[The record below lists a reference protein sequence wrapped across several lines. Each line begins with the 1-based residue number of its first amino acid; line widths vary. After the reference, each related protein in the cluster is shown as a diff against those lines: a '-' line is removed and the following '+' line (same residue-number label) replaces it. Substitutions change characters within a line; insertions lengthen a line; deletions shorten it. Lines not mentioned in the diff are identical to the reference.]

1 MATLP
6 VRNLGEVGVVTD
18 VNPYDLPGN
27 AFNRADNVIFDDGRV
42 QRCPV
47 FKSIFQPFL
56 GNQDYDTASGSFAA
70 SSNTYNNAGGL
81 NDSDLRFLASY
92 ATPQGGDV
100 VVTCD
105 KLGKVRAY
113 PNGELD
119 DVTPAGTLVNNEE
132 PFSHAQ
138 LAGLSFIARKG
149 MVPYARNIAADL
161 NYNLMSAGAGSDWP
175 STDTCAVIR
184 SFLDYAIALNIT
196 KGANEFPTMV
206 KWSDAIQFGTPTN
219 QIVWD
224 ATQTTNNAGENTL
237 ADIKSELLDGLSL
250 GNFFVIYSEDQVWLM
265 EYTGTSLMF
274 NFRRLFPTGGIINTN
289 CVVEAEGQHFV
300 FGQDDIYV
308 HDGSSKKSIAD
319 GRVRR
324 KIFDTLDRNAKSR
337 FFVSHDTQNNLV
349 YFAYVTKESG
359 VGFPSTVFCNRA
371 AVFNYRNNTW
381 SFMDLPNIVGA
392 AETSL
397 AISDYLY
404 RDLTT
409 SYALYN
415 SSYASFEQ
423 SSPRFMAALGVLDP
437 ANGLTESRVY
447 ALDLSY
453 QGIVS
458 RPASPETYRKAYLER
473 SYIDLAEPE
482 GGIKDYKTIREI
494 VPQLKF
500 FNSGGVMTF
509 RLGASDFHTKPV
521 AWYTSYNFDPEV
533 DYKITSK
540 AAGRYLAYSAELDSI
555 EGFEFSGFDADVMPI
570 SRR

>member
-47 FKSIFQPFL
+47 FKSIFQPFMSS
-56 GNQDYDTASGSFAA
+56 QDYTLAGSYNENL
-70 SSNTYNNAGGL
+70 NTFNTSGGL
-81 NDSDLRFLASY
+81 NYYDMRFIGSY
-92 ATPQGGDV
+92 ASTSTGDV
-100 VVTCD
+100 IITCD
-105 KLGKVRAY
+105 KLGNVRAY
-113 PNGELD
+113 PNGDLD
-119 DVTPAGTLVNNEE
+119 DVTPSGTLVNNEE
-132 PFSHAQ
+132 PFTHTQ
-138 LAGLSFIARKG
+138 NAGISFIARKG
-149 MVPYARNIAADL
+149 MVPYARKITSDVT
-161 NYNLMSAGAGSDWP
+161 YNLMSTGVGSDWP
-175 STDTCAVIR
+175 ITDTCAVIR
-184 SFLDYAIALNIT
+184 SFLDYAIALNVT
-196 KGANEFPTMV
+196 KGSNEYPTMV
-206 KWSDAIQFGTPTN
+206 KWSDAIQFGTSTN

-237 ADIKSELLDGLSL
+237 ADIKTELLDGLPL

-289 CVVEAEGQHFV
+289 CVVEVEGQHFV
-300 FGQDDIYV
+300 FGQDDIYI
-308 HDGSSKKSIAD
+308 HDGSTKKSIAD

-324 KIFDTLDRNAKSR
+324 AIFDTLDRNSKHR

-349 YFAYVTKESG
+349 YFSYVSKESNI
-359 VGFPSTVFCNRA
+359 GFPNSVFCNRA

-392 AETSL
+392 AEASIALT
-397 AISDYLY
+397 DYLY
-404 RDLTT
+404 RDLGS

-415 SSYASFEQ
+415 TSYASFEQ

-453 QGIVS
+453 QGVVS
-458 RPASPETYRKAYLER
+458 LPASPETYRKAYLER

-509 RLGASDFHTKPV
+509 RLGASDLHTKPV
-521 AWYTSYNFDPEV
+521 VWYTSYDFNPEV

>member
-18 VNPYDLPGN
+18 ANPYDLPGN
-27 AFNRADNVIFDDGRV
+27 AFNRGDNVIFDDGRV

-47 FKSIFQPFL
+47 FKSIFQPFMS
-56 GNQDYDTASGSFAA
+56 NQSYDTLSGSYTTTAA
-70 SSNTYNNAGGL
+70 SYNNAGGL
-81 NDSDLRFLASY
+81 NDFDLRFLSSY
-92 ATPQGGDV
+92 ATPSGGDV
-100 VVTCD
+100 IVTCD
-105 KLGKVRAY
+105 KLGNVRAY

-119 DVTPAGTLVNNEE
+119 DVTPAGALVNNEE

-138 LAGLSFIARKG
+138 TAGISFIARKG
-149 MVPYARNIAADL
+149 MVPYARNLTADL
-161 NYNLMSAGAGSDWP
+161 NYNLMSSGVGAQWP

-184 SFLDYAIALNIT
+184 PFLDYAIALNVT
-196 KGANEFPTMV
+196 KSAVEYPTMV
-206 KWSDAIQFGTPTN
+206 KWSDAIQYGTPTN

-237 ADIKSELLDGLSL
+237 ADIKTRLMDGLVL
-250 GNFFVIYSEDQVWLM
+250 GNIFVLYSEDQVWLM

-274 NFRRLFPTGGIINTN
+274 NFRRLFASGGIINTN
-289 CVVEAEGQHFV
+289 CVVEVEGQHFV
-300 FGQDDIYV
+300 FGVDDIYV

-324 KIFDTLDRNAKSR
+324 KIFDTLDRNSKAR

-349 YFAYVTKESG
+349 YFAYVSKESG
-359 VGFPSTVFCNRA
+359 VGFPGTVFCNRA

-397 AISDYLY
+397 ALSEYLY
-404 RDLTT
+404 RDLNT
-409 SYALYN
+409 SYGLYN

-423 SSPRFMAALGVLDP
+423 SSPRFIAALGVLDP
-437 ANGLTESRVY
+437 ANGVTESRMY

-458 RPASPETYRKAYLER
+458 RPASPETYRTAVIER
-473 SYIDLAEPE
+473 TGIDLAEPE
-482 GGIKDYKTIREI
+482 GGIKDYKMVREI
-494 VPQLKF
+494 VPQLQF
-500 FNSGGVMTF
+500 FNSGGLMTF
-509 RLGASDFHTKPV
+509 KIGATDLPTKPV
-521 AWYTSYNFDPEV
+521 TWYTTYDFDPEIH
-533 DYKITSK
+533 YKITSK
-540 AAGRYLAYSAELDSI
+540 AAGRYLAYRAELDSI
-555 EGFEFSGFDADVMPI
+555 EGFQFSGFDVDVMPI